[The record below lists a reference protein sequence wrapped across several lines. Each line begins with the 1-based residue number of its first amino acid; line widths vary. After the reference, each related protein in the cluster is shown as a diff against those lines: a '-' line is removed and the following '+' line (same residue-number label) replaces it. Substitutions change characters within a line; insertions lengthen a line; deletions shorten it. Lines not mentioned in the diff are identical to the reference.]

1 MKWIK
6 LVRVAPIIV
15 ALSAIPLF
23 AQNNAQNTDDEIKA
37 LEKELRLLELQKQIE
52 QAKRGKSAQES
63 QRESQEK
70 AEQTQDN
77 KSSLCSGQYANTGCF
92 VGFEVGGIFGK
103 ANVTG
108 TIGGNNDSI
117 NDKGIYGAIANVIF
131 GYQWYFMEAMGV
143 GVKANIGYGAM
154 IPSFSYATSTRT
166 RTASFS
172 SNPYD
177 ALNYGVE
184 VQYLVDFSRTFG
196 IGIGLGFDGMNFFD
210 SNLINEASSDNFT
223 GTRKYPFK
231 GFNAIGFSASLGLRF
246 VVKNNHIL
254 GLNYKYRVFKDK
266 TIESES
272 PIVSA
277 SSDGN
282 TTTGASKFKITIN
295 PTHLLSF
302 SYAYKF

>member
-1 MKWIK
+1 MKLAK
-6 LVRVAPIIV
+6 LLGIALAII
-15 ALSAIPLF
+15 AFSAFPLS
-23 AQNNAQNTDDEIKA
+23 AQNTDEQIKQ
-37 LEKELRLLELQKQIE
+37 LEKELRLLELQKQVE
-52 QAKRGKSAQES
+52 QAKQDKPTQQPQATQT
-63 QRESQEK
+63 K
-70 AEQTQDN
+70 ASNKQSSN
-77 KSSLCSGQYANTGCF
+77 KSSLCGGKYTNTGCF
-92 VGFEVGGIFGK
+92 VGAEVGGIFGK
-103 ANVTG
+103 ANLTG
-108 TIGGNNDSI
+108 TIGGNNDSVD
-117 NDKGIYGAIANVIF
+117 NKGIYGAIANAIF

-154 IPSFSYATSTRT
+154 IPSFSYATSDV

-172 SNPYD
+172 SNPYN

-184 VQYLVDFSRTFG
+184 VQYLVDFSHTFG
-196 IGIGLGFDGMNFFD
+196 IGIGLGFDGMSFFD
-210 SNLINEASSDNFT
+210 SNLINEASSDNFV

-231 GFNAIGFSASLGLRF
+231 GFNTIGFSASLGLRF

-277 SSDGN
+277 STDGN
-282 TTTGASKFKITIN
+282 MTTNASNFNITIN

>member
-6 LVRVAPIIV
+6 LVRVALAIV
-15 ALSAIPLF
+15 AVSAIPLF
-23 AQNNAQNTDDEIKA
+23 AQNGAQNMDDEIKA
-37 LEKELRLLELQKQIE
+37 LEKELRILELQKQIE

-63 QRESQEK
+63 QSESQEK
-70 AEQTQDN
+70 AEQVQSN
-77 KSSLCSGQYANTGCF
+77 KPSLCGGKYANTGCF
-92 VGFEVGGIFGK
+92 AGFEVGGIFGK

-108 TIGGNNDSI
+108 TIGGNNNSI

-131 GYQWYFMEAMGV
+131 GYQWYFMESMGV

-154 IPSFSYATSTRT
+154 IPSFSYATSGT
-166 RTASFS
+166 RTASFL

-184 VQYLVDFSRTFG
+184 VQYLVDFSHIFG
-196 IGIGLGFDGMNFFD
+196 IGIGLGFDGMSFFD
-210 SNLINEASSDNFT
+210 SNLINEASSGVFT

-246 VVKNNHIL
+246 VIKNNHIL

-277 SSDGN
+277 SSNGN
-282 TTTGASKFKITIN
+282 ATNCASKFKIIIN